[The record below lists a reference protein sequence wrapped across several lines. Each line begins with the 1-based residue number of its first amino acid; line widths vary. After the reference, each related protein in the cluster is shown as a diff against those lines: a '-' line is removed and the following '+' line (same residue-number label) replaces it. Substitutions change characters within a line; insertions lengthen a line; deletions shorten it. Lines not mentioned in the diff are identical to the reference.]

1 MQTVIMF
8 RVYAIQENFVNHNLE
23 KYMSAVKRFNE
34 AVAEL
39 AAKLEQISNARDEAL
54 KASADLRRELEA
66 TDLKLQDVAAA
77 VRQQITME
85 FTGKSALHAADA
97 AVPPVRRVS

>member
-1 MQTVIMF
+1 MNQ
-8 RVYAIQENFVNHNLE
+8 NLD
-23 KYMSAVKRFNE
+23 KYTASVKRFNE
-34 AVAEL
+34 AVAAL
-39 AAKLEQISNARDEAL
+39 AAQLEQISNARDEAL

-85 FTGKSALHAADA
+85 LTGKPVLHSPDSAPLA
-97 AVPPVRRVS
+97 AVRRAS